1 MIIFLTGMMGTGKTK
16 AGQVLA
22 DTLKCPF
29 VDLDLYLEKKTGKS
43 ISDIFR
49 MEGEAAF
56 RKLEREIKQDPFLN
70 TTDMVIAT
78 GGGFPLDEGNREWM
92 QSTGVVIWLQ
102 AEPRTILKR
111 VQASDNRPLL
121 PRPLRLDHI
130 QEILEKRTFV
140 YKQANY
146 YIQTDG
152 KSIQDIVRE
161 ILEKVEKNHA

>member
-16 AGQVLA
+16 IGQALA
-22 DTLKCPF
+22 ETIKCPF
-29 VDLDLYLEKKTGKS
+29 VDLDFYLEKKTGKS
-43 ISDIFR
+43 IPDIFR
-49 MEGEAAF
+49 TEGEAAF
-56 RKLEREIKQDPFLN
+56 RKLEREIKFDPILK
-70 TTDMVIAT
+70 TPDLVIAT

-102 AEPRTILKR
+102 AESQTILNRIQK
-111 VQASDNRPLL
+111 SDNRPML
-121 PRPLRLDHI
+121 PRPLRLAHI
-130 QEILEKRTFV
+130 ENILEKRTFV

-152 KSIQDIVRE
+152 KSIRDIVRE